1 MDATGG
7 ATDNVVVAGGTNVV
21 WLAVVKEK
29 QRADECIR
37 EGNRVVVVRG
47 WLSTGVVVMQ

>member
-1 MDATGG
+1 MAATGG
-7 ATDNVVVAGGTNVV
+7 AADNVVVVGGTNVV

-29 QRADECIR
+29 QGADECIR
-37 EGNRVVVVRG
+37 ERNHVVVVRG